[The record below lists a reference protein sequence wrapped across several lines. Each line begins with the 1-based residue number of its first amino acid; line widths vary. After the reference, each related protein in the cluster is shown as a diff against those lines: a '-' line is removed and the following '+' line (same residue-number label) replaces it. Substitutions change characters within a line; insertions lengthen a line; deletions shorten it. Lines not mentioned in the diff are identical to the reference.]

1 MGWIYNNIVK
11 RKLKERPTIV
21 ILGMGDTGVLVASRL
36 SPHFKVIG
44 VSTKP
49 NLLSGQ
55 ELGKRL
61 TDLSWWQTNY
71 NTPLSNFKALSE
83 VMLVHGKAECVD
95 LDINSVTVKLAEG
108 VTQSI
113 SYDYLVVASGTSN
126 GFWRTDRMQSS
137 DEITDDLI
145 AQADRIKS
153 ASSVA
158 VVGGGPSGV
167 SVALNIK
174 RTDPKK
180 AVTLCIS
187 SALPLPGYH
196 PDARAYYQNALTTAG
211 VEIICEDRV
220 TNIDES
226 QSSGSLSLASGSI
239 VSGDAIIWTIGRRRA
254 HTDFLPDHL
263 LDEDRFVRTMPTL
276 EVEGTTNVFAIGD
289 VASTDPDRSSAR
301 NWAYRILAH
310 NLKRKAKG
318 KSANKHYQPPAKR
331 WGSIVGPQEDG
342 LTLHQ
347 VNGKKT
353 RLSKR
358 LVDKLLLPIIV
369 RRMIYRGVRNGN

>member
-1 MGWIYNNIVK
+1 MMRP
-11 RKLKERPTIV
+11 RKKNSTVL

-36 SPHFKVIG
+36 SRHFNVIG

-61 TDLSWWQTNY
+61 SDLPWWRTNY
-71 NTPLSNFKALSE
+71 NTPLTQFKGLADTTI
-83 VMLVHGKAECVD
+83 VHGKAHCVD
-95 LDINSVTVKLAEG
+95 VEANAVTVERIEG
-108 VTQSI
+108 ETETI
-113 SYDYLVVASGTSN
+113 RYDYLVIASGTSN
-126 GFWRTDRMQSS
+126 GFWRTDEVQSS
-137 DEITDDLI
+137 HEIVKDL
-145 AQADRIKS
+145 AFQAERIKS
-153 ASSVA
+153 ASAVT

-174 RTDPKK
+174 RSDPSKQ
-180 AVTLCIS
+180 VTLCIS
-187 SALPLPGYH
+187 TALPLPGYH
-196 PDARAYYQNALTTAG
+196 LDARRFYLDALSDAG
-211 VEIICEDRV
+211 VKVISEDRV
-220 TNIDES
+220 ATVDES
-226 QSSGSLSLASGSI
+226 QSSGTVSLTSGAT
-239 VSGDAIIWTIGRRRA
+239 VYGDAIIWTIGRRKA

-263 LDEDRFVRTMPTL
+263 LDAERFVKTLSTL
-276 EVEGTTNVFAIGD
+276 EVEGTSNLFAIGD

-301 NWAYRILAH
+301 NWAYSILVH

-318 KSANKHYQPPAKR
+318 KPANQHYQPPANR

-347 VNGKKT
+347 ANGKQT

-358 LVDKLLLPIIV
+358 LVDKLLLPVIV
-369 RRMIYRGVRNGN
+369 RRIIYRGVRGGK